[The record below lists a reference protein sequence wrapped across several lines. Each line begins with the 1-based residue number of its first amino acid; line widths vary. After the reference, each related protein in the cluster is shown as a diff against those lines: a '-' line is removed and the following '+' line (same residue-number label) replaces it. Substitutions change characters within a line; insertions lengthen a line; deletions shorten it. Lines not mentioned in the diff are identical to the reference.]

1 MPSKKVLKA
10 KQKIVSD
17 LAEKFKQAQVLVFAD
32 YRGLTVA
39 EDTQMRTEMRNA
51 GVTYK
56 VIKNSLSLRA
66 LEDAGYSDVAQFLS
80 GPTAV
85 AYSNDDVI
93 APAKIIKQHADKHDE
108 LQIKGGIFEGRAIS
122 SEEVNKLASIPAQ
135 EVLYGQLVFGLISP
149 VASLAMLLNAVREKA
164 EEAGAGSIGEVVNA
178 AVKAEQPEA
187 AQSEEA

>member
-17 LAEKFKQAQVLVFAD
+17 LAEKFKQAQILVFAD

-39 EDTQMRTEMRNA
+39 EDTEMRTEMRKA

-56 VIKNSLSLRA
+56 VIKNTLSLRA
-66 LEDAGYSDVAQFLS
+66 LEAAGYTGVDEFLT

-93 APAKIIKQHADKHDE
+93 APAKIIKQFSDKHNE
-108 LQIKGGIFEGRAIS
+108 LQIKGGIYEGNVV
-122 SEEVNKLASIPAQ
+122 SEAEIKKLASIPSQ

-164 EEAGAGSIGEVVNA
+164 EEAGVATVGEVVNA
-178 AVKAEQPEA
+178 AVKAETAET

>member
-1 MPSKKVLKA
+1 MPSKKVLKT
-10 KQKIVSD
+10 KQKLVSE
-17 LAEKFKQAQVLVFAD
+17 LADKFKQAEIMVFAD

-39 EDTQMRTEMRNA
+39 EDTEMRLEMRKA

-66 LEDAGYSDVAQFLS
+66 LEAAGFTDVEDFFT

-108 LQIKGGIFEGRAIS
+108 LKIKGGIFGGKVIS
-122 SEEVNKLASIPAQ
+122 IDEINKLAAIPAQ
-135 EVLYGQLVFGLISP
+135 DVLYGQLVFGLISP

-164 EEAGAGSIGEVVNA
+164 EAAGVETVGEVVAA

-187 AQSEEA
+187 AQNEEA